1 MRLAYDLFNDGKKAL
16 FELSRIDLFFHI
28 FWLLGPLFLIIERT
42 PGDVYISI
50 IALAFVTK
58 SLKTRDTKWLK
69 FLWVK
74 LVFVFWGI
82 CILSASISPNPSYS
96 LGEAVIWIRFPLF
109 AMASAFWLARD
120 RRLLRLMLIS
130 TAFGLLLMCG
140 ILAAEIATE
149 GVKSRLS
156 WPYNDFVSGNYLAK
170 VGLPVI
176 VFSTALFLSQRG
188 LKSLLV
194 GGFCLLVI
202 GATMMTGER
211 VNFLILICAASLTIF
226 YLEPSWIKRSLFTI
240 LGSLVPISIFA
251 LFPDFF
257 YRFITSFIAEL
268 PFNADSQYYKAMAPA
283 WAIFKIFPILGIGP
297 GNFRYECQEL
307 TVFLKSDYF
316 CHNHPHNFYLQ
327 ILSETGLLGLV
338 SSAAFIGSILFQC
351 FRAGSSQN
359 HVLQTTAWIIPFALF
374 WPIKANADFF
384 GQWNNIFLWSAVAL
398 ALSVAHS
405 KPRKLLT

>member
-1 MRLAYDLFNDGKKAL
+1 MLLTCDLFTDGKKAL
-16 FELSRIDLFFHI
+16 LELSRIDLFFHL
-28 FWLLGPLFLIIERT
+28 FWLLGPLFLLIERT

-50 IALAFVTK
+50 IALAFVIK
-58 SLKTRDTKWLK
+58 SLKTRDAEWLK

-82 CILSASISPNPSYS
+82 CILSASMSPNSSYS
-96 LGEAVIWIRFPLF
+96 LGEAFIWIRFPLF

-120 RRLLRLMLIS
+120 RRLLKLMLIS

-140 ILAAEIATE
+140 ILLAEIATE

-156 WPYNDFVSGNYLAK
+156 WPYNDMVSGNYLAK

-176 VFSTALFLSQRG
+176 VFSTALFLSERG

-202 GATMMTGER
+202 SATMMTGER

-226 YLEPSWIKRSLFTI
+226 YWEPRWKKRLLFVI

-251 LFPDFF
+251 IFPYFF
-257 YRFITSFIAEL
+257 SRFIIVFIAEL
-268 PFNADSQYYKAMAPA
+268 PFNADSDYYKAMAPA
-283 WAIFKIFPILGIGP
+283 WAIFEMFPILGIGP
-297 GNFRYECQEL
+297 GNFRYECHEL
-307 TVFLKSDYF
+307 TAFLKSDYT

-338 SSAAFIGSILFQC
+338 SSTAFIGSIILQC
-351 FRAGSSQN
+351 LRAGCGQKQ
-359 HVLQTTAWIIPFALF
+359 VLKTTAWIIPFALF

-398 ALSVAHS
+398 ALSVAHL